1 MVSSITAV
9 YDNFNCIQKLIK
21 SKKYGKQTKKKKMG
35 KEHRKGGKEKEVA
48 VISSTFRQQM
58 ATRRSDMDAES
69 TGEMH
74 RGELNPPGRE
84 TGRKISRKISR
95 KMDGKWMGN

>member
-1 MVSSITAV
+1 
-9 YDNFNCIQKLIK
+9 
-21 SKKYGKQTKKKKMG
+21 MG